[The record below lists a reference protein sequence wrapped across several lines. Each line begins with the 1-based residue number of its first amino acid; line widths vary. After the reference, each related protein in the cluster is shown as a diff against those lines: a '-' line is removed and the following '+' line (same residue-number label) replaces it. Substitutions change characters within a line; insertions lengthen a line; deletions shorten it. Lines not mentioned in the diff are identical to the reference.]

1 MEGRVKPVKKK
12 LDIVKSTNVSKIH
25 SDLSPMMRDIAAPN
39 ANVSEDRDQNPWKPK
54 EVAVPKMKKEIK
66 IQAPIDMKKQED
78 VYQEKPRGN

>member
-39 ANVSEDRDQNPWKPK
+39 ANVSEDRD
-54 EVAVPKMKKEIK
+54 
-66 IQAPIDMKKQED
+66 
-78 VYQEKPRGN
+78 